1 MTNSLSPAPASPP
14 GRVRALLHSAEMARA
29 FTLTTIGAVFAT
41 PAIGRLMGLTGT
53 IAVIAGLCAIGGA
66 MLFVRRDEISW
77 TRLLPSTLVLFLAV
91 ALASTIWATDF
102 VRALLGWLALAA
114 LAFLALTVAHVRDT
128 LQTVR
133 ATGDVL
139 RVLLGVSLALEILSG
154 ILLDVPFTFLGIQGN
169 IAFGGP
175 VQGIFGTRNMLG
187 LASII
192 ALITFVLEW
201 RTSSVRTGVSV
212 FSVVLAS
219 SLAVLSASPTVFV
232 VAIGVGLATGV
243 LTLVRHTAPARRSLV
258 QGFLASI
265 VVVAGVVAYLLRHS
279 IIAVLNAGSDFA
291 TRAELWDAILT
302 LVELRPLQGWGWFGP
317 WDRNDLPFYIINSM
331 VGDKH
336 ASALNAY
343 LDVLLQLG
351 WVGLLLFATFCG
363 VALVRGW
370 LVASQRR
377 SVVYAWVP
385 LITVTL
391 LIESMFES
399 FTLTGAGWFMLALCA
414 VRAGQ
419 SRSWRERFPDRD
431 GVGVGGAGS

>member
-1 MTNSLSPAPASPP
+1 MTNSLSSAPTSPP

-29 FTLTTIGAVFAT
+29 FTLTTIGAVFAVPT
-41 PAIGRLMGLTGT
+41 LGRLIGLTGL
-53 IAVIAGLCAIGGA
+53 IAVVAGLCVIGGA

-91 ALASTIWATDF
+91 ALASTLWSTEHW
-102 VRALLGWLALAA
+102 RTLLGWLALAA
-114 LAFLALTVAHVRDT
+114 IAFLALTVAHVRDT

-154 ILLDVPFTFLGIQGN
+154 ILINVPFTFLGIQGN

-175 VQGIFGTRNMLG
+175 VQGIFGTRNLLG

-201 RTSSVRTGVSV
+201 RTSSVRAGVSV

-258 QGFLASI
+258 QGILAST
-265 VVVAGVVAYLLRHS
+265 VVVAGVFAYLFRHS

-291 TRAELWDAILT
+291 SRAALWDALLT

-317 WDRNDLPFYIINSM
+317 WSRNDLPFYIINSM

-351 WVGLLLFATFCG
+351 WVGLLLFAVFCG

-399 FTLTGAGWFMLALCA
+399 FTLSGAGWFMLVLCA

-419 SRSWRERFPDRD
+419 SRSWRERLPERD
-431 GVGVGGAGS
+431 AAGEGRAGS